1 MKLDQLNGLLV
12 TGTDTGI
19 GKTWV
24 SGLIVEELRKKGVSA
39 VGLKPVLSG
48 SREDAERLWEA
59 SGGTLEMDVIN
70 PWWFRT
76 PVAPLVASRIEG
88 SGLELDPLV
97 SHIHKVRD
105 THDFTLVEGV
115 GGWEVPMGEDFGFPE
130 YAKALGFPV
139 LVVAANWLGTINHTL
154 LTVKA
159 IQAAGLECLGVVLN
173 HLEAERDVAATT
185 NRMMLEEVCPVPILG
200 EVLTDADWID
210 WSEEAQ

>member
-1 MKLDQLNGLLV
+1 MKLDQHSGLLV

-24 SGLIVEELRKKGVSA
+24 SALIIEELRKKGRAA

-48 SREDAERLWEA
+48 SREDAERLWKA
-59 SGGTLEMDVIN
+59 NGGTLDLNVVN
-70 PWWFRT
+70 PCWYRT

-88 SGLELDPLV
+88 GALELDALV
-97 SHIHKVRD
+97 KHIHEVRD
-105 THDFTLVEGV
+105 SHDFTLVEGV
-115 GGWEVPMGEDFGFPE
+115 GGWEVPMGEDFSFPD
-130 YAKALGFPV
+130 YARALGFPI

-173 HLEAERDVAATT
+173 HLAAERDVAATT
-185 NRMMLEEVCPVPILG
+185 NRMMLEEFCPVPILG

-210 WSEEAQ
+210 WAEA

>member
-1 MKLDQLNGLLV
+1 MKFEQWPGLLV

-24 SGLIVEELRKKGVSA
+24 SALIVEELRKTGTAA

-48 SREDAERLWEA
+48 ARDDAERLWEA
-59 SGGTLEMDVIN
+59 NGGSLDLDVVN
-70 PWWFRT
+70 PRWYRT

-88 SGLELDPLV
+88 NPLELGLMV
-97 SHIHKVRD
+97 EQIHKVRD
-105 THDFTLVEGV
+105 AHDFTLVEGV

-130 YAKALGFPV
+130 FAKELGFPV
-139 LVVAANWLGTINHTL
+139 LVVAANWLGTLNHTL

-159 IQAAGLECLGVVLN
+159 IQASGLECIGVVLN

-185 NRMMLEEVCPVPILG
+185 NRMILEELCPVAIVG

-210 WSEEAQ
+210 WVV